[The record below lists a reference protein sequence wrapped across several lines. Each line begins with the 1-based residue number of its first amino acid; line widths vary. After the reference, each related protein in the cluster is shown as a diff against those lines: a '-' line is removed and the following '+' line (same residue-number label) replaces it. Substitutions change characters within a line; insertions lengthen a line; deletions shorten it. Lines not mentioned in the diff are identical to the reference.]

1 MSVFFWKCSARI
13 KLVHRALFFL
23 VFFLA
28 RGFSIIFSYLSW
40 WFWKMVYIFCFAF
53 FFFWCNNTHSDFSY
67 TRKFCVVLSIWKP
80 ESGQVSDW
88 GMTCFMH
95 RAHPSPADFLTQ
107 NCVKSE
113 VEILGVILRILSI
126 SLLTEDREQVMLIL
140 SVAPFLLGFL
150 SRKLKWDC

>member
-13 KLVHRALFFL
+13 KLVHRALVFL

-28 RGFSIIFSYLSW
+28 RGFSIIFSYVSW

-53 FFFWCNNTHSDFSY
+53 FFGCNNT
-67 TRKFCVVLSIWKP
+67 VI
-80 ESGQVSDW
+80 
-88 GMTCFMH
+88 
-95 RAHPSPADFLTQ
+95 FLTHGNSVWSFPFGNLLKVVRFQ
-107 NCVKSE
+107 TEEWHVLCTGHIRVLQTSLHRTVKSE
-113 VEILGVILRILSI
+113 IEILGVILRILSI
-126 SLLTEDREQVMLIL
+126 SLLTEDREQLMLIL